1 MIQAFLL
8 RRWWLFRQRIF
19 STITLVVVLPIII
32 HLALTLGIGNIIL
45 ETITRFSYQ
54 KWLYPGLVFIVNT
67 VVIIPIIYR
76 EFFDLRINSK
86 TLITLSL
93 TPLSKLQL
101 IGLLLLTALIEATIF
116 SMVAMIIF
124 LYLMDLSLSMLD
136 LLYIFVSMN
145 LFGLIVSNG
154 LITISLLTD
163 RINTI
168 FIVTFIFFFF
178 IIFSSELLFEFEF
191 YPHRIS
197 AVLDNLPTSM
207 VSNWCRSLM
216 FNGYFYWTLFLTP
229 LGVGLVWIIFNSV
242 LLKRT
247 LRQ

>member
-8 RRWWLFRQRIF
+8 RRWWLFRRRIF
-19 STITLVVVLPIII
+19 STMPFVVALPIII

-45 ETITRFSYQ
+45 ETITKFSYQ
-54 KWLYPGLVFIVNT
+54 KWLYPGLVLIVNT
-67 VVIIPIIYR
+67 IVIIPIIYR
-76 EFFDLRINSK
+76 EFFDLRVNSR

-101 IGLLLLTALIEATIF
+101 IGLLLLTALAEATIF
-116 SMVAMIIF
+116 SLVSMLIF
-124 LYLMDLSLSMLD
+124 LYLMDLSLSILD
-136 LLYIFVSMN
+136 LLYILVAMN
-145 LFGLIVSNG
+145 IFGLIVSNG

-163 RINTI
+163 RINTF

-178 IIFSSELLFEFEF
+178 IIFSSELLFEFQF
-191 YPHRIS
+191 YPFRIS
-197 AVLDNLPTSM
+197 AVFENLPTSM

-216 FNGYFYWTLFLTP
+216 FNGNFYWTLFITP
-229 LGVGLVWIIFNSV
+229 LGIGLVWIIFNSV
-242 LLKRT
+242 LLKRK

>member
-1 MIQAFLL
+1 MQTFLL
-8 RRWWLFRQRIF
+8 RRWWLFRRRIF
-19 STITLVVVLPIII
+19 STMTFVVALPIII

-45 ETITRFSYQ
+45 ETITKFSYQ
-54 KWLYPGLVFIVNT
+54 KWLYPGLVLIVNT
-67 VVIIPIIYR
+67 IVIIPIIYR
-76 EFFDLRINSK
+76 EFFDLRVNSR

-101 IGLLLLTALIEATIF
+101 IGLLLLTVLIEATIF
-116 SMVAMIIF
+116 SIVAMIIF

-136 LLYIFVSMN
+136 LLYILVSMN

-163 RINTI
+163 RINTF

-178 IIFSSELLFEFEF
+178 IIFSSELLFEFQF
-191 YPHRIS
+191 YPFRIS
-197 AVLDNLPTSM
+197 AVFENLPTSM

-216 FNGYFYWTLFLTP
+216 FNGNFYWTLFITP
-229 LGVGLVWIIFNSV
+229 LGIGLVWIIFNSV
-242 LLKRT
+242 LLKRK

>member
-1 MIQAFLL
+1 MQTFLL

-19 STITLVVVLPIII
+19 STMTFVVALPIII

-45 ETITRFSYQ
+45 ETITKFSYQ
-54 KWLYPGLVFIVNT
+54 KWLYPGLVLIVNT
-67 VVIIPIIYR
+67 IVIIPIIYR
-76 EFFDLRINSK
+76 EFFDLRVNSR

-101 IGLLLLTALIEATIF
+101 IGLLLLTALAEATIF
-116 SMVAMIIF
+116 SMVTMTIF
-124 LYLMDLSLSMLD
+124 LYLMDLSLSILD
-136 LLYIFVSMN
+136 LLYILVAMN
-145 LFGLIVSNG
+145 IFGLIVSNG

-163 RINTI
+163 RINTF

-191 YPHRIS
+191 YPFRIS
-197 AVLDNLPTSM
+197 AVFENLPTSM

-216 FNGYFYWTLFLTP
+216 FNGNFYWTLFITP
-229 LGVGLVWIIFNSV
+229 LGIGLVWIIFNSV
-242 LLKRT
+242 LLKRK

>member
-8 RRWWLFRQRIF
+8 RRLWLFRRRIF
-19 STITLVVVLPIII
+19 STMTLVVVLPIII
-32 HLALTLGIGNIIL
+32 HLALTLGLGNIML

-54 KWLYPGLVFIVNT
+54 KWLYPGLVLIVYT
-67 VVIIPIIYR
+67 IVIIPIIYR
-76 EFFDLRINSK
+76 EFFDLRVNSR

-101 IGLLLLTALIEATIF
+101 IGLLLLTALAEATVF
-116 SMVAMIIF
+116 SMVAMTIF
-124 LYLMDLSLSMLD
+124 LYLMDLSLSILD
-136 LLYIFVSMN
+136 LLYILVAMN
-145 LFGLIVSNG
+145 IFGLIVSNG

-163 RINTI
+163 RINTF

-178 IIFSSELLFEFEF
+178 IIFSSELLFEFQF
-191 YPHRIS
+191 YPFMIS
-197 AVLDNLPTSM
+197 AVFENLPTSM

-216 FNGYFYWTLFLTP
+216 FNGNFYWTLFITP
-229 LGVGLVWIIFNSV
+229 LGIGLVWIIFNSV
-242 LLKRT
+242 LLKRK

>member
-1 MIQAFLL
+1 LIQAFLL

-136 LLYIFVSMN
+136 LLYIIVAMN

-154 LITISLLTD
+154 LITLSLLTD
-163 RINTI
+163 RINTF
-168 FIVTFIFFFF
+168 FINTNNHFLF

-191 YPHRIS
+191 YPLRIS
-197 AVLDNLPTSM
+197 AVLEKLPTSM
-207 VSNWCRSLM
+207 ISNWCRGLI
-216 FNGYFYWTLFLTP
+216 FNGYFDWTLFLTP
-229 LGVGLVWIIFNSV
+229 LGIGLVWTTINTV

>member
-1 MIQAFLL
+1 MQTFLL
-8 RRWWLFRQRIF
+8 RRWWLFRRRIF
-19 STITLVVVLPIII
+19 STMTFVVALPIII

-45 ETITRFSYQ
+45 ETITKFSYQ
-54 KWLYPGLVFIVNT
+54 KWLYPGLVLIVNT
-67 VVIIPIIYR
+67 IVIIPIIYR
-76 EFFDLRINSK
+76 DFFDLRVNSR

-101 IGLLLLTALIEATIF
+101 IGLLLLTALAEATIF
-116 SMVAMIIF
+116 SMVAMTIF
-124 LYLMDLSLSMLD
+124 LYLMDLSLSILD
-136 LLYIFVSMN
+136 LLYILVAMN

-163 RINTI
+163 RINTF

-178 IIFSSELLFEFEF
+178 IIFSSELLFEFQF
-191 YPHRIS
+191 YPFMIS
-197 AVLDNLPTSM
+197 AVFENLPTSM

-216 FNGYFYWTLFLTP
+216 FNGNFYWTLFITP
-229 LGVGLVWIIFNSV
+229 LGIGLVWIIFNSV
-242 LLKRT
+242 LLKRK

>member
-1 MIQAFLL
+1 MQVFLM
-8 RRWWLFRQRIF
+8 RRWWLFRRRIF
-19 STITLVVVLPIII
+19 STITFVVALPILI
-32 HLALTLGIGNIIL
+32 HLALTVGIGNIIM
-45 ETITRFSYQ
+45 ETITKLSYQ
-54 KWLYPGLVFIVNT
+54 KWLYPGLVLIVNT
-67 VVIIPIIYR
+67 VMIIPIIYR
-76 EFFDLRINSK
+76 DFFDLRVNSR

-93 TPLSKLQL
+93 TPLLKIQL
-101 IGLLLLTALIEATIF
+101 VGFLLLTALVEATIF
-116 SMVAMIIF
+116 SMVSMIIF

-136 LLYIFVSMN
+136 LLYIIVAMN

-229 LGVGLVWIIFNSV
+229 LGIGLAWTIFNSV

>member
-54 KWLYPGLVFIVNT
+54 KWLYPGLVLIVNT
-67 VVIIPIIYR
+67 IVIIPIIYR
-76 EFFDLRINSK
+76 EFFDLRINSR

-124 LYLMDLSLSMLD
+124 LYLMDFSLSMLD
-136 LLYIFVSMN
+136 LLYILVSMN

-197 AVLDNLPTSM
+197 AILENLPTSM

-216 FNGYFYWTLFLTP
+216 FNGNFYWTLFLTP
-229 LGVGLVWIIFNSV
+229 LGIGLVWIIFNSV

>member
-1 MIQAFLL
+1 MQAFLL
-8 RRWWLFRQRIF
+8 RRWWLFRRRIF
-19 STITLVVVLPIII
+19 STLTFVVVLPILI
-32 HLALTLGIGNIIL
+32 HLALTVVIGNIIM
-45 ETITRFSYQ
+45 ETIAKFPYQ
-54 KWLYPGLVFIVNT
+54 KWLYPGLVLIVNI
-67 VVIIPIIYR
+67 VMIIPIIYR
-76 EFFDLRINSK
+76 DFFDLRVNSR

-93 TPLSKLQL
+93 TPLSKIQL
-101 IGLLLLTALIEATIF
+101 VGFMLLTALVEATIF
-116 SMVAMIIF
+116 SMVAMTIF

-136 LLYIFVSMN
+136 LLYILVSMN

-216 FNGYFYWTLFLTP
+216 FNGYFDWTLFLIP
-229 LGVGLVWIIFNSV
+229 LGIGLVWTIFNSV